1 MIYFTPGYKKL
12 TTMSDLPFTVQ
23 IKHEDSD
30 RWICYQYRTL
40 YGKNY
45 EYTFIDNFL
54 DIYRIYWTGPE
65 TNDFI
70 GHTNTSVNI
79 ILNDY
84 TDNPETIIF
93 KHPKY
98 SLNTLQIPDFAID
111 VLETVE
117 NHLAFEII
125 SRITKSFHT
134 KINNK

>member
-1 MIYFTPGYKKL
+1 MTYFTPGYKKV
-12 TTMSDLPFTVQ
+12 TSMSDLPFTVR

-30 RWICYQYRTL
+30 RWICYQYRSL

-70 GHTNTSVNI
+70 GHNTNLINI
-79 ILNDY
+79 ISNEY
-84 TDNPETIIF
+84 TDNPESITF
-93 KHPKY
+93 KRPNHG
-98 SLNTLQIPDFAID
+98 LNHLPLPDFAID

-125 SRITKSFHT
+125 SRIVKSFHS
-134 KINNK
+134 KLVNK